1 MSLLIEHKK
10 KLTKKNVVKFAECEV
25 FGEAQQLM
33 SYSEMEKKIHNFN
46 MFHDNYILI
55 DSLKCRS
62 FIHICLCHFH

>member
-33 SYSEMEKKIHNFN
+33 SYSEMEKTSI
-46 MFHDNYILI
+46 I
-55 DSLKCRS
+55 S
-62 FIHICLCHFH
+62 ICFMTTTY

>member
-33 SYSEMEKKIHNFN
+33 SYSEMEKKSIISSSRF
-46 MFHDNYILI
+46 
-55 DSLKCRS
+55 
-62 FIHICLCHFH
+62 